1 MDFRIAPAIEERLAA
16 VRDFVVGRVQPLE
29 PLLLGGQWE
38 ALESGVAALRAEVQ
52 AAGWWA
58 PHLPPSAGGSGGGL
72 VQLGLTGE
80 LLGRSPLGHYVF
92 GCQAPDAGNAE
103 LLLAHG
109 SSEQRERFLAPLAAG
124 SARSCF
130 LMTEPEFA
138 GSNPTE
144 MATTAVRDA
153 GDWVINGHKWFAT
166 GADGAAFGLCMA
178 VTDAGAGRHRRASLF
193 LVETDRAGF
202 RLVRN
207 LPVMGQPGRGLF
219 SHGEVRLADVR
230 VPAAQLL
237 GAVGA
242 GFAMAQERLGPGRI
256 HHCMRWIGICR
267 RAIDEMTRYALRR
280 EVGPGVP
287 LANMGSLRDGLAES
301 VAEVEAARALVLM
314 TAWSIEQEGFRAA
327 RDRISMIKYYTAN
340 VLQRVVDRALQAHGG
355 LGMTDDSIL
364 AYFYREERAARIYD
378 GPDEV
383 HRAAVAR
390 RLLETAAQR

>member
-1 MDFRIAPAIEERLAA
+1 
-16 VRDFVVGRVQPLE
+16 
-29 PLLLGGQWE
+29 
-38 ALESGVAALRAEVQ
+38 
-52 AAGWWA
+52 
-58 PHLPPSAGGSGGGL
+58 
-72 VQLGLTGE
+72 
-80 LLGRSPLGHYVF
+80 
-92 GCQAPDAGNAE
+92 
-103 LLLAHG
+103 
-109 SSEQRERFLAPLAAG
+109 
-124 SARSCF
+124 
-130 LMTEPEFA
+130 
-138 GSNPTE
+138 
-144 MATTAVRDA
+144 
-153 GDWVINGHKWFAT
+153 
-166 GADGAAFGLCMA
+166 
-178 VTDAGAGRHRRASLF
+178 
-193 LVETDRAGF
+193 
-202 RLVRN
+202 
-207 LPVMGQPGRGLF
+207 
-219 SHGEVRLADVR
+219 VR

-280 EVGPGVP
+280 EVAPGVP
-287 LANMGSLRDGLAES
+287 LANMGSLRDGLAGS